1 MAEPTKVTPFV
12 PVGKK
17 ENPFSEKVFNT
28 NLKSG
33 EKGNIRLLLWIFIL
47 IQLYKHRQTELCEH
61 NTKIYLCQ

>member
-33 EKGNIRLLLWIFIL
+33 EKGNIRLLL
-47 IQLYKHRQTELCEH
+47 
-61 NTKIYLCQ
+61 